1 MLIEKL
7 KDIKAR
13 FDAMPLSGKI
23 VTGTLIAV
31 VLSALGISPSVLT
44 FLAGLL

>member
-1 MLIEKL
+1 MIDRL
-7 KDIKAR
+7 KSLKAR

-23 VTGTLIAV
+23 VTGTLVAV
-31 VLSALGISPSVLT
+31 VLSALGINLSFFT

>member
-1 MLIEKL
+1 MIDKL
-7 KDIKAR
+7 KALKAR

-23 VTGTLIAV
+23 VTGTLIAL
-31 VLSALGISPSVLT
+31 VLSTLGINLSFFT